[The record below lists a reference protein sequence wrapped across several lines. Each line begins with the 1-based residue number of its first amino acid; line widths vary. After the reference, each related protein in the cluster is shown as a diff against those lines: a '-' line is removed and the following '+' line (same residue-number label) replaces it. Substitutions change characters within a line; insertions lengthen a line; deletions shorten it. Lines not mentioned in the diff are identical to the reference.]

1 MRTTRYASHFKFAA
15 LSLPLPL
22 EGDIVGE
29 FLLAFLFLDA
39 VLEDLVSAGSL
50 SLDTG
55 ADPLSLCGELGVG
68 LERAPA
74 SSVDSEGSMRSCPSS
89 HLVVSP

>member
-1 MRTTRYASHFKFAA
+1 M
-15 LSLPLPL
+15 
-22 EGDIVGE
+22 GE

-39 VLEDLVSAGSL
+39 VLEDLVSAGSI

-55 ADPLSLCGELGVG
+55 ADPLSLCGELDVP

-74 SSVDSEGSMRSCPSS
+74 SSVDSEGSMRSFTSS
-89 HLVVSP
+89 RLVVSP